1 MPRQTFQIGPFAGIY
16 VGLTGQA
23 SALTQVNAVRT
34 NGGEVFDILPSEY
47 VPAINAPVQTGNHTA
62 GVTLEFMSTDDQTT
76 CLAKGLPLGSDI
88 NGTPGMSQ
96 YAVLL
101 VGYGSDN
108 YYLPRARTEKLVRR
122 NYNKRSTTNTSI
134 AFTGENRDAS
144 VKLIYKG
151 TLAELQTIMSTAGPG
166 QWPL

>member
-1 MPRQTFQIGPFAGIY
+1 MPLQTFQIGPFAGIY

-108 YYLPRARTEKLVRR
+108 Y
-122 NYNKRSTTNTSI
+122 
-134 AFTGENRDAS
+134 
-144 VKLIYKG
+144 
-151 TLAELQTIMSTAGPG
+151 
-166 QWPL
+166 